1 MMTRQVA
8 VNHFTEQSISEYRWP
23 LNLAESYYD
32 MLEQDLRDIEDENW
46 MVKVGDKL
54 IDSKEIDYDFNFDDN
69 YKQVQ
74 AETFWKEI
82 EWSIPNL
89 KEILAKYGIT
99 LDYWK
104 IWQPREYNFEDDEL
118 LMEYSFDDTI
128 DWREKYPEL
137 IPAVQY
143 YIDNVR
149 VKSYD
154 GYVSFEPS
162 EVEMV
167 EMDDSAYVYAI
178 FYKEWLLDDLKQGIE
193 DGIYTINECAFE
205 NLNDSWYEYDWKKYH
220 LSLDEKKLYS
230 ID

>member
-1 MMTRQVA
+1 MKTRQVA
-8 VNHFTEQSISEYRWP
+8 VNWRTHQSISEYWGP
-23 LNLAESYYD
+23 LNLAENYYD

-46 MVKVGDKL
+46 KVKIGDKL
-54 IDSKEIDYDFNFDDN
+54 VDSKEINYDFNYDDD
-69 YKQVQ
+69 YKGQQ
-74 AETFWKEI
+74 AKTFGKEI
-82 EWSIPNL
+82 ERSIPNL
-89 KEILAKYGIT
+89 KETLAKYGIT

-143 YIDNVR
+143 YIDKVR
-149 VKSYD
+149 KQSCD

-162 EVEMV
+162 TVEMV

-178 FYKEWLLDDLKQGIE
+178 FYKENLLEGLEEGIQDGIE
-193 DGIYTINECAFE
+193 TINEEAFS
-205 NLNDSWYEYDWKKYH
+205 NLNDSWYEYDGKKY
-220 LSLDEKKLYS
+220 LLDYDTKELNL
-230 ID
+230 IE